1 MAHSRPSEKFLV
13 FAACTTLGWQV
24 VRRLTFAKGEA
35 MANAGVYARVYDEV
49 TGLQIGYQIAKEPA
63 TDKDIPSQPTQAVI
77 SISELEANAGVR
89 GRSRTAGLPEHK
101 RLERAK
107 RTSRKTG
114 KLLLPEDAIERATA
128 KVRVYPMVGPARGDI
143 LRAWPKK

>member
-1 MAHSRPSEKFLV
+1 
-13 FAACTTLGWQV
+13 
-24 VRRLTFAKGEA
+24 

-101 RLERAK
+101 RLEGEAHEPQN
-107 RTSRKTG
+107 RKTSAAG
-114 KLLLPEDAIERATA
+114 R
-128 KVRVYPMVGPARGDI
+128 R
-143 LRAWPKK
+143 